1 MGEKLQKYVAAQ
13 QMPLAPNDLPMLD
26 ETVEDV
32 GETTYRYIHT
42 HYLWQTAGIL
52 VITAVLSI
60 VAVWAV
66 AKGWDARLLI
76 VPFILP
82 IVAFRWVR
90 ERIHSVFMKQ
100 FADANGFHFQR
111 RGTLLEDE
119 AGSVFNRGRAK
130 KISNIA
136 EGKFLGRPLQLF
148 NYKYTEGRGRSSRNF
163 QYTIFELEFLANL
176 PRMYLDAHQEG
187 NNKSPGWRLNNL
199 ERISLESNE
208 FNKNFTLWAEPGTH
222 LDALRVFTPDL
233 MSELLKISEKLDFEL
248 VGDQIYIYADGLVTK
263 KYRLQYMF
271 TFAKHLM
278 ANLGYVL
285 ERMRP
290 V

>member
-1 MGEKLQKYVAAQ
+1 MSEELQKYVAAQ
-13 QMPLAPNDLPMLD
+13 QILLAHDDLPALD
-26 ETVEDV
+26 ETIEDV

-66 AKGWDARLLI
+66 AKGLDVRVLI

-90 ERIHSVFMKQ
+90 DRIQGVFMKQ
-100 FADANGFHFQR
+100 FADANGFSFQR
-111 RGTLLEDE
+111 KGALLEDE

-130 KISNIA
+130 QFLNIVK
-136 EGKFLGRPLQLF
+136 GKFLGRPLQLF
-148 NYKYTEGRGRSSRNF
+148 NYKYTEGRGRSSHVFR
-163 QYTIFELEFLANL
+163 YTIFELEFSANL
-176 PRMYLDAHQEG
+176 PRMYLDAHPEG
-187 NNKSPGWRLNNL
+187 HNKSPGWRLSNL

-208 FNKNFTLWAEPGTH
+208 FNKNFTLFAESGGH
-222 LDALRVFTPDL
+222 IDALRVFTPDL
-233 MSELLKISEKLDFEL
+233 MSELLKIPEKLDFEL

-271 TFAKHLM
+271 AFAKHLM
-278 ANLGYVL
+278 ANLGYML